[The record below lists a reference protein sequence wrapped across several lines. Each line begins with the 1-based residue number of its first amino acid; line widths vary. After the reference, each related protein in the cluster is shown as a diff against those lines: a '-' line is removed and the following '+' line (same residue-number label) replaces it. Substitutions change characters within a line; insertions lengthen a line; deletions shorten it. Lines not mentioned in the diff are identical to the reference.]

1 MWSRMDLIFSL
12 LVLTASTLVG
22 GKDATISDHPYH
34 ASISENGLYICGG
47 SIVGRRK
54 IVTAAHCDFNSAS
67 DLTVRVGSPHVNTL
81 GEVLNVEKVIR
92 HPKFQD
98 DINDY
103 NVLVIVLSSDI
114 TDPHAKQIEM
124 ANIYET
130 TRHYSNGVI
139 TGWQIF
145 SSGKLQVK
153 NVTSYNACL
162 QSSDFSITDYI
173 LCGRTA
179 GETAC
184 LEDTGGP
191 LVVNNVLVGIVLY
204 EDDECE
210 EGYLIVYTKISK
222 IRSFIDSIDSGV
234 TSVSSTRMP
243 IQVSND
249 SNRYLFEH
257 FIIFLLTS
265 ITIKYYI

>member
-1 MWSRMDLIFSL
+1 M
-12 LVLTASTLVG
+12 
-22 GKDATISDHPYH
+22 
-34 ASISENGLYICGG
+34 
-47 SIVGRRK
+47 
-54 IVTAAHCDFNSAS
+54 
-67 DLTVRVGSPHVNTL
+67 
-81 GEVLNVEKVIR
+81 LNVEKVIR

-98 DINDY
+98 DINVY

-114 TDPHAKQIEM
+114 SHPYAKQIEM

-145 SSGKLQVK
+145 SPGKLQVK

-162 QSSDFSITDYI
+162 QSSDFNITDYI

-179 GETAC
+179 EGTVC
-184 LEDTGGP
+184 LEDTGGNIVFGQLLRYYLIIVILGP

-234 TSVSSTRMP
+234 TSVSRTSSTRMP